1 MSLCVRV
8 LLLQVYSDEESETL
22 LLQGGG
28 NQVPQG
34 LGQFTYLSDN
44 LPVKVL
50 DCDSIGEVK
59 EKCLDHIYK

>member
-1 MSLCVRV
+1 MGCQF

-22 LLQGGG
+22 LLQS
-28 NQVPQG
+28 NQNAQG

-44 LPVKVL
+44 IPVKVL
-50 DCDSIGEVK
+50 DCDSIGEIK